1 VTRLDTLLIIAALLC
16 TVLMFTSA
24 AHLGELFAGAAAP
37 AKVLPQH

>member
-16 TVLMFTSA
+16 AVLMFTSA
-24 AHLGELFAGAAAP
+24 AHLGLELAGAAAP